1 MTCKVFGSGD
11 SLPPWAHW
19 GRVCSLEPGP
29 CPEVGH
35 NAVQSDANEAH
46 KEKGTNIVRAISIR
60 FLFLRWVDAGARRV
74 SCFSGSGSVILTV
87 QDGSIQILLCF

>member
-11 SLPPWAHW
+11 SLRPWTHL
-19 GRVCSLEPGP
+19 GQVCSLEPGP

-46 KEKGTNIVRAISIR
+46 KEKGTQMVRA
-60 FLFLRWVDAGARRV
+60 V
-74 SCFSGSGSVILTV
+74 SCFSGSVIITV
-87 QDGSIQILLCF
+87 QFKSMALINNSFTLF